1 VSKQGAVPEC
11 STESFE
17 LEGSLKG
24 HLVQL
29 PGNEQGHLQLHQVLR
44 APSSLTLSVSKGW
57 DTTTS
62 LGNPFQYLTTFI
74 VKSYFLISNLNLP
87 SFSLKPF
94 LITTDPVKESVPCF
108 LIVPI

>member
-17 LEGSLKG
+17 LEGSLTG

-44 APSSLTLSVSKGW
+44 APSSLTLSVSRDGAPPPLW
-57 DTTTS
+57 ATCSSAS
-62 LGNPFQYLTTFI
+62 LPL
-74 VKSYFLISNLNLP
+74 L
-87 SFSLKPF
+87 
-94 LITTDPVKESVPCF
+94 
-108 LIVPI
+108 